1 MPKTT
6 IDNDIE
12 ITIHH
17 AKVKVSVDEDLYDA
31 DEIEEI

>member
-12 ITIHH
+12 ITIRY
-17 AKVKVSVDEDLYDA
+17 AKVKVSAAEDLYDA